1 MKGCEFLSVDPQF
14 PDQEMIGKAAQW
26 IKKGGLVVFP
36 TSTFY
41 GLGAHAFNPSAV
53 QSVFRVKER
62 RPQKPILV
70 LIACL
75 ADLIPLV
82 QSVPMVARRLINA
95 FWPGDVTLVF
105 HASDVLPPNLT
116 GHTGKIGIRL
126 AAHPVASALV
136 KAVGSPITGTSANLS
151 GKGGCMSVTNLDPQI
166 RSQVDLVLDGGEL
179 GGGKGSTVVDVTAVP
194 PKILRAG
201 LISAEKIRA
210 VLSGFANDV
219 FL

>member
-1 MKGCEFLSVDPQF
+1 MKGCELLSVDPQS
-14 PDQEMIGKAAQW
+14 PDPEMIGKAAQW

-53 QSVFRVKER
+53 KRVFRVKER

-82 QSVPMVARRLINA
+82 QSVPMVAGRLINA

-105 HASDVLPPNLT
+105 HASEVFPPNLT

-126 AAHPVASALV
+126 AAPVASALV
-136 KAVGSPITGTSANLS
+136 RAVESPITATSANLA
-151 GKGGCMSVTNLDPQI
+151 GKGGCVSVTDLDPQI
-166 RSQVDLVLDGGEL
+166 RSRVDLVLDAGEL
-179 GGGKGSTVVDVTAVP
+179 GSGKGSTVVDVTAVP

-201 LISAEKIRA
+201 VISAEKIRA
-210 VLSGFANDV
+210 VLSGSANDA

>member
-1 MKGCEFLSVDPQF
+1 MKGCEFLSVDPQS
-14 PDQEMIGKAAQW
+14 PDQEILGKAAQW

-41 GLGAHAFNPSAV
+41 GLGAHAFNASAV
-53 QSVFRVKER
+53 QRVFRVKER
-62 RPQKPILV
+62 RPQKPILI

-75 ADLIPLV
+75 VDLIPLV
-82 QSVPMVARRLINA
+82 QSVPTAARRLINA

-105 HASDVLPPNLT
+105 YASEVFPPNLT

-136 KAVGSPITGTSANLS
+136 RAVGSPVTATSANLS
-151 GKGGCMSVTNLDPQI
+151 GKGGCVSVTDLDPQI
-166 RSQVDLVLDGGEL
+166 KSRVDLVLDAGEL
-179 GGGKGSTVVDVTAVP
+179 GSGKGSTVVDVTATP

-201 LISAEKIRA
+201 VMSVEKIRA
-210 VLSGFANDV
+210 ALSGTARDG